1 MMQYV
6 ISKAEAFRGICL
18 LWLQTRMLHLGRLPI
33 KWCETDTVLILTPR
47 LNDHF
52 IPRAGSITGE
62 DRMMV
67 WKRRNGFHLEA
78 GKKQH
83 PPVNKRGWTHGIKIW
98 PPQLQGEVVFW
109 GLNSALIK
117 KRVTHTTPPW
127 RWEIKD
133 RKLMLWVRHTR
144 KSWATCMCNTFLAF
158 LPPPPLELIDR
169 RD

>member
-117 KRVTHTTPPW
+117 KRVTCGDEKSRTGNW
-127 RWEIKD
+127 CCEWD
-133 RKLMLWVRHTR
+133 TR